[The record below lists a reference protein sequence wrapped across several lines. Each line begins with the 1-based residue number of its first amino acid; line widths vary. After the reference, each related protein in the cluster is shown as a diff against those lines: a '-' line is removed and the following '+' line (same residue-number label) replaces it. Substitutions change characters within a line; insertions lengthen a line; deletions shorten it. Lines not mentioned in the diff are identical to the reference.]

1 MSRRQAPARLS
12 SCWFD
17 LPAERRRPA
26 VGGRP
31 GASAFLS
38 ICHAVMGLA
47 PFWAGRWGDTEAGVA
62 LAEEMAA
69 GWRVW
74 ARSLGAIVAV
84 ERGAAAAGRPWLR
97 AADGPR
103 RR

>member
-1 MSRRQAPARLS
+1 MAPTHPGRL
-12 SCWFD
+12 
-17 LPAERRRPA
+17 
-26 VGGRP
+26 
-31 GASAFLS
+31 
-38 ICHAVMGLA
+38 MGFA
-47 PFWAGRWGDTEAGVA
+47 PFRAGLWGDTGAEIEAGVA